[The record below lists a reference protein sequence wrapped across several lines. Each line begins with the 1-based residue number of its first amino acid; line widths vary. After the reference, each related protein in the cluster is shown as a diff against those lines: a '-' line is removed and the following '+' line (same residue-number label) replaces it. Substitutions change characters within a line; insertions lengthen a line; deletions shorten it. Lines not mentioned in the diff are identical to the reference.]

1 MDASHEGATLRYS
14 APSGQR
20 MILGHITR
28 AFSPGYPIVGLQP
41 VANLDTES
49 EEVLDNIKRQMSP
62 ADGETSP

>member
-1 MDASHEGATLRYS
+1 
-14 APSGQR
+14 

-62 ADGETSP
+62 ADGATCP